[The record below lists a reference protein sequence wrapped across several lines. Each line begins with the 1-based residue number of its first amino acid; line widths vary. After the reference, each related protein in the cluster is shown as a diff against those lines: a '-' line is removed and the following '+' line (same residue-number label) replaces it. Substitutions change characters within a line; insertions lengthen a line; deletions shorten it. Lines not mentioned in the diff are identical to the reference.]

1 MKLVIG
7 GVAQGKLDYVL
18 ENMIEKTE
26 KYDVYDC
33 FFLKDNACNDKA
45 SNMEWPWDFA
55 VDDERI
61 LIIDKFHYFI
71 RAVLEKNLPLQ
82 EYILK
87 FMQFAE
93 ENKDT
98 IVIADAILSNLMSK
112 YKLVRK
118 NPSREYFIADYNI
131 GVIREH
137 IDGIMT
143 RKGSGVIF
151 GVVQDRNGVIIP
163 ENDLDSYIYDIIL
176 ILLIRTIF

>member
-1 MKLVIG
+1 M
-7 GVAQGKLDYVL
+7 
-18 ENMIEKTE
+18 N
-26 KYDVYDC
+26 
-33 FFLKDNACNDKA
+33 N
-45 SNMEWPWDFA
+45 
-55 VDDERI
+55 
-61 LIIDKFHYFI
+61 
-71 RAVLEKNLPLQ
+71 
-82 EYILK
+82 
-87 FMQFAE
+87 
-93 ENKDT
+93 T

-131 GVIREH
+131 GIIREH

-176 ILLIRTIF
+176 ILLIKTEDKRDLLFRYLNNINLDYDIIESILFSLLNMDTLALKPEMEELFNKSDIFIEDVTFNKDNRDEITILGIKFL

>member
-1 MKLVIG
+1 M
-7 GVAQGKLDYVL
+7 
-18 ENMIEKTE
+18 N
-26 KYDVYDC
+26 
-33 FFLKDNACNDKA
+33 N
-45 SNMEWPWDFA
+45 
-55 VDDERI
+55 
-61 LIIDKFHYFI
+61 
-71 RAVLEKNLPLQ
+71 
-82 EYILK
+82 
-87 FMQFAE
+87 
-93 ENKDT
+93 T

-176 ILLIRTIF
+176 ILLIRTEDKRDLLFRYLDNINLDYDIIESILSSLLNMDTLALKPEMEELFNKSDIFIEDVTFNKDNRDEITILGIKFL

>member
-1 MKLVIG
+1 M
-7 GVAQGKLDYVL
+7 
-18 ENMIEKTE
+18 N
-26 KYDVYDC
+26 
-33 FFLKDNACNDKA
+33 
-45 SNMEWPWDFA
+45 
-55 VDDERI
+55 R
-61 LIIDKFHYFI
+61 
-71 RAVLEKNLPLQ
+71 
-82 EYILK
+82 
-87 FMQFAE
+87 
-93 ENKDT
+93 T

-131 GVIREH
+131 GIIREH

-176 ILLIRTIF
+176 ILLIKTEDKRDLLFRYLDNINLDYDIIESILFSLLNMDTLALKPEMEELFNKSDIFIEDVTFNKDNRDEITILGIKFL

>member
-1 MKLVIG
+1 M
-7 GVAQGKLDYVL
+7 
-18 ENMIEKTE
+18 N
-26 KYDVYDC
+26 
-33 FFLKDNACNDKA
+33 N
-45 SNMEWPWDFA
+45 
-55 VDDERI
+55 
-61 LIIDKFHYFI
+61 
-71 RAVLEKNLPLQ
+71 
-82 EYILK
+82 
-87 FMQFAE
+87 
-93 ENKDT
+93 T

-131 GVIREH
+131 GIIREH

-176 ILLIRTIF
+176 ILLIKTEDKSDLLFRYLDNINLDYDIIESILSSLLNMDTLALKPEMEELFNKSDIFIEDVTFNKDNRDEITILGIKFL

>member
-1 MKLVIG
+1 M
-7 GVAQGKLDYVL
+7 
-18 ENMIEKTE
+18 N
-26 KYDVYDC
+26 
-33 FFLKDNACNDKA
+33 
-45 SNMEWPWDFA
+45 
-55 VDDERI
+55 R
-61 LIIDKFHYFI
+61 
-71 RAVLEKNLPLQ
+71 
-82 EYILK
+82 
-87 FMQFAE
+87 
-93 ENKDT
+93 T

-151 GVVQDRNGVIIP
+151 GVVQDKNGVIIP

-176 ILLIRTIF
+176 ILLIKTEDKRDLLFRYLDNINLDYDIIESILSSLLNMDTLALKPGMEELFNKSDIFIEDVTFNKDNRDEITILGIKFL

>member
-1 MKLVIG
+1 M
-7 GVAQGKLDYVL
+7 
-18 ENMIEKTE
+18 N
-26 KYDVYDC
+26 
-33 FFLKDNACNDKA
+33 N
-45 SNMEWPWDFA
+45 
-55 VDDERI
+55 
-61 LIIDKFHYFI
+61 
-71 RAVLEKNLPLQ
+71 
-82 EYILK
+82 
-87 FMQFAE
+87 
-93 ENKDT
+93 T

-176 ILLIRTIF
+176 ILLIKTEDKRDLLFRYLDNINLDYDIIESVLSSLLNMDTLALKPEMEELFNRSDIFIEDVTFNKDNRDEITILGIKFL

>member
-1 MKLVIG
+1 M
-7 GVAQGKLDYVL
+7 
-18 ENMIEKTE
+18 N
-26 KYDVYDC
+26 
-33 FFLKDNACNDKA
+33 
-45 SNMEWPWDFA
+45 
-55 VDDERI
+55 R
-61 LIIDKFHYFI
+61 
-71 RAVLEKNLPLQ
+71 
-82 EYILK
+82 
-87 FMQFAE
+87 
-93 ENKDT
+93 T

-176 ILLIRTIF
+176 ILLIKTEDKRDLLFRYLDNINLDYDIIESILSSLLNMDTLALKPEMEELFNKSDIFIEDVTFNKDNRDEITILGIKFL

>member
-1 MKLVIG
+1 M
-7 GVAQGKLDYVL
+7 
-18 ENMIEKTE
+18 N
-26 KYDVYDC
+26 
-33 FFLKDNACNDKA
+33 
-45 SNMEWPWDFA
+45 
-55 VDDERI
+55 R
-61 LIIDKFHYFI
+61 
-71 RAVLEKNLPLQ
+71 
-82 EYILK
+82 
-87 FMQFAE
+87 
-93 ENKDT
+93 T

-143 RKGSGVIF
+143 RKGSGIIF

-176 ILLIRTIF
+176 ILLIKTEDKRDLLFRYLDNINLDYDIIESILSSLLNMDTLALKPEMEELFNKSDIFIEDVTFNKDNRDEITILGIKFL

>member
-1 MKLVIG
+1 M
-7 GVAQGKLDYVL
+7 
-18 ENMIEKTE
+18 N
-26 KYDVYDC
+26 
-33 FFLKDNACNDKA
+33 N
-45 SNMEWPWDFA
+45 
-55 VDDERI
+55 
-61 LIIDKFHYFI
+61 
-71 RAVLEKNLPLQ
+71 
-82 EYILK
+82 
-87 FMQFAE
+87 
-93 ENKDT
+93 T

-131 GVIREH
+131 GIIREH

-176 ILLIRTIF
+176 ILLIKTEDKRDLLFRYLDNINLDYDIIESILSSLLNMDTLALKPEMEELFNKSDIFIEDVTFNKDNRDEITILGIKFL

>member
-1 MKLVIG
+1 M
-7 GVAQGKLDYVL
+7 
-18 ENMIEKTE
+18 N
-26 KYDVYDC
+26 
-33 FFLKDNACNDKA
+33 
-45 SNMEWPWDFA
+45 S
-55 VDDERI
+55 
-61 LIIDKFHYFI
+61 
-71 RAVLEKNLPLQ
+71 
-82 EYILK
+82 
-87 FMQFAE
+87 
-93 ENKDT
+93 T

-131 GVIREH
+131 GIIREH

-176 ILLIRTIF
+176 ILLIKTEDKRDLLFRYLDNINLDYDIIESILSSLLNMDTLALKPEMEELFNKSDIFIEDVTFNKDNRDEITILGIKFL

>member
-1 MKLVIG
+1 M
-7 GVAQGKLDYVL
+7 
-18 ENMIEKTE
+18 N
-26 KYDVYDC
+26 
-33 FFLKDNACNDKA
+33 N
-45 SNMEWPWDFA
+45 
-55 VDDERI
+55 
-61 LIIDKFHYFI
+61 
-71 RAVLEKNLPLQ
+71 
-82 EYILK
+82 
-87 FMQFAE
+87 
-93 ENKDT
+93 T

-131 GVIREH
+131 GIIREH

-176 ILLIRTIF
+176 ILLIKTEDKRDLLFRYLDNINLDYDIVESILSSLLNMDTLALKPEMEELFNKSDIFIEDVTFNKDNRDEITILGIKFL

>member
-1 MKLVIG
+1 M
-7 GVAQGKLDYVL
+7 
-18 ENMIEKTE
+18 N
-26 KYDVYDC
+26 
-33 FFLKDNACNDKA
+33 N
-45 SNMEWPWDFA
+45 
-55 VDDERI
+55 
-61 LIIDKFHYFI
+61 
-71 RAVLEKNLPLQ
+71 
-82 EYILK
+82 
-87 FMQFAE
+87 
-93 ENKDT
+93 T

-151 GVVQDRNGVIIP
+151 GVVQDRNGVIIA

-176 ILLIRTIF
+176 ILLIRTEDKRDLLFRYLDNINLDYDIIESILSSLLNMDTLALKPEMEELFNKSDIFIEDVTFNKDNRDEITILGIKFL

>member
-1 MKLVIG
+1 M
-7 GVAQGKLDYVL
+7 
-18 ENMIEKTE
+18 N
-26 KYDVYDC
+26 
-33 FFLKDNACNDKA
+33 N
-45 SNMEWPWDFA
+45 
-55 VDDERI
+55 
-61 LIIDKFHYFI
+61 
-71 RAVLEKNLPLQ
+71 
-82 EYILK
+82 
-87 FMQFAE
+87 
-93 ENKDT
+93 T

-176 ILLIRTIF
+176 ILLIKTEDKRDLLFRYLDNINLDYDIIESILSSLLNKDTLALKPEMEELYNKSDIFIEDVTFNKDNRDEITILGIKFL

>member
-1 MKLVIG
+1 M
-7 GVAQGKLDYVL
+7 
-18 ENMIEKTE
+18 N
-26 KYDVYDC
+26 
-33 FFLKDNACNDKA
+33 N
-45 SNMEWPWDFA
+45 
-55 VDDERI
+55 
-61 LIIDKFHYFI
+61 
-71 RAVLEKNLPLQ
+71 
-82 EYILK
+82 
-87 FMQFAE
+87 
-93 ENKDT
+93 T

-151 GVVQDRNGVIIP
+151 GVVQDKNGVIIP

-176 ILLIRTIF
+176 ILLIKTEDKRDLLFRYLDNINLDYDIIESILSSLLNMDTLALKPEMEELFNKSDIFIEDVTFNKDNRDEITILGIKFL

>member
-1 MKLVIG
+1 MNS
-7 GVAQGKLDYVL
+7 A
-18 ENMIEKTE
+18 
-26 KYDVYDC
+26 
-33 FFLKDNACNDKA
+33 
-45 SNMEWPWDFA
+45 
-55 VDDERI
+55 
-61 LIIDKFHYFI
+61 
-71 RAVLEKNLPLQ
+71 
-82 EYILK
+82 
-87 FMQFAE
+87 
-93 ENKDT
+93 

-131 GVIREH
+131 GIIREH

-176 ILLIRTIF
+176 ILLIKTEDKRDLLFRYLDNINLDYNIIESILSSLLNMDTLALKPEMEELFNKSDIFIEDVTFNKDNRDEITILGIKFL

>member
-1 MKLVIG
+1 M
-7 GVAQGKLDYVL
+7 
-18 ENMIEKTE
+18 N
-26 KYDVYDC
+26 
-33 FFLKDNACNDKA
+33 N
-45 SNMEWPWDFA
+45 
-55 VDDERI
+55 
-61 LIIDKFHYFI
+61 
-71 RAVLEKNLPLQ
+71 
-82 EYILK
+82 
-87 FMQFAE
+87 
-93 ENKDT
+93 T

-131 GVIREH
+131 GIIREH

-176 ILLIRTIF
+176 ILLIKTEDKRDLLFRYLDNINLDYDIIESILSSLLNMDTLALKPEMEELFNRSDIFIEDVTFNKDNRDEITILGIKFL

>member
-33 FFLKDNACNDKA
+33 FFLKDDACDDKE
-45 SNMEWPWDFA
+45 SYKDWPWDFA

-61 LIIDKFHYFI
+61 IIIDKFHYFT

-93 ENKDT
+93 KIKDT
-98 IVIADAILSNLMSK
+98 IVIADEI
-112 YKLVRK
+112 
-118 NPSREYFIADYNI
+118 
-131 GVIREH
+131 
-137 IDGIMT
+137 
-143 RKGSGVIF
+143 
-151 GVVQDRNGVIIP
+151 
-163 ENDLDSYIYDIIL
+163 
-176 ILLIRTIF
+176 

>member
-1 MKLVIG
+1 M
-7 GVAQGKLDYVL
+7 
-18 ENMIEKTE
+18 N
-26 KYDVYDC
+26 
-33 FFLKDNACNDKA
+33 
-45 SNMEWPWDFA
+45 
-55 VDDERI
+55 R
-61 LIIDKFHYFI
+61 
-71 RAVLEKNLPLQ
+71 
-82 EYILK
+82 
-87 FMQFAE
+87 
-93 ENKDT
+93 T

-143 RKGSGVIF
+143 RKGSGVMF

-176 ILLIRTIF
+176 ILLIKTEDKRDLLFRYLDNINLDYDIIESILSSLLNMDTLALKPEMEELFNKSDIFIEDVTFNKNNRDEITILGIKFL